1 MIPGAAGSAADGA
14 LSRTSG
20 ASVDLGDDYVDAG
33 ARAHSRR
40 TRVHCDGVSPSPLA
54 PAPHCLQVHTPHKTS
69 CDAGRNL
76 EQSCLRGRRVGSL
89 VFFCPKGGPR
99 SQSGPSGSETLP
111 SSWLEAR
118 SPGWLG
124 VRETSCVAETSERRE
139 TKQHS
144 GSCRTQGYNAGGP
157 RGAGALKIWAP
168 SSGATLLL

>member
-89 VFFCPKGGPR
+89 VFFCLI
-99 SQSGPSGSETLP
+99 TLP
-111 SSWLEAR
+111 QRWTPVPIRSIRERNPAVFLAR
-118 SPGWLG
+118 GKEPRLARGEGDIL
-124 VRETSCVAETSERRE
+124 C
-139 TKQHS
+139 
-144 GSCRTQGYNAGGP
+144 CRNIRAA
-157 RGAGALKIWAP
+157 RN
-168 SSGATLLL
+168 